1 VKTVFVKRDME
12 LYMID
17 LSRERACIPVLK
29 LDFTDYGIM
38 KTLWSPLSEFGLG
51 IFL

>member
-17 LSRERACIPVLK
+17 LSREKSAGFKTGFYGVWHNG
-29 LDFTDYGIM
+29 DF
-38 KTLWSPLSEFGLG
+38 LESLSEFGLG